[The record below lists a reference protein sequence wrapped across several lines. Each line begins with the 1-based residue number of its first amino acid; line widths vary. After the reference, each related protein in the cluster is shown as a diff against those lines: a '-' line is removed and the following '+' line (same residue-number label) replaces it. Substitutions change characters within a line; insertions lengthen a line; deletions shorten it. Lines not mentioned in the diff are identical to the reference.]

1 MVVALLQLE
10 VLRGPHRRPG
20 LGQCLEVLPTS
31 DTGRPGT
38 FPGQGIIVTR
48 AARRMI
54 ELSKAGEKLESIA
67 VVGPPDPT
75 LHGEFREITE
85 NLKELARK
93 WYPKL
98 GLTLIT
104 GPLHLSAPEVRHA
117 CSLYER
123 MIVRL
128 DGAAQKTFAALQ
140 PASKGASLKTAIDQL
155 AVLEH
160 SGLVLRTQLTQGTV
174 DTTTEAELKA
184 WIALAARLRPQLIQV
199 STIAKGGPKGAKPVA
214 KGKLEDFAAK
224 LGEKSGVATA
234 VLLES

>member
-10 VLRGPHRRPG
+10 VLRGPQRRPG

-31 DTGRPGT
+31 DTGRPGV

-48 AARRMI
+48 AARRLI
-54 ELSKAGEKLESIA
+54 ELSKAGEKLDSIA
-67 VVGPPDPT
+67 VLGPSDPT
-75 LHGEFREITE
+75 LHAEFREITE

-98 GLTLIT
+98 GLTLLT
-104 GPLHLSAPEVRHA
+104 GPLHLTAPEVRHA

-128 DGAAQKTFAALQ
+128 DGAAQKTFSALQ
-140 PASKGASLKTAIDQL
+140 PGSKGASLKTAIDQL
-155 AVLEH
+155 AALEH
-160 SGLVLRTQLTQGTV
+160 SGLVLRTQLCQGTV

-184 WIALAARLRPQLIQV
+184 WIALATRLRPQLIQI
-199 STIAKGGPKGAKPVA
+199 STIAKGGTKGQKPVA
-214 KGKLEDFAAK
+214 KGRLEDFAAK
-224 LGEKSGVATA
+224 LTEKSGTATS